1 MAARGRPSKYLTHV
15 QPRLDEIKTMCHT
28 MTEEQIAE
36 TIGVS
41 ISAWCEY
48 KKHFPELAE
57 TIKKGRLE
65 LVPVLRSTLIRKAQ
79 GFTYTEKKTIIEMGV
94 VVREEITE
102 KASLPD
108 VAALNLLLKNY
119 DAENWANDP
128 QTLKLRERE
137 LELKEMQFES
147 GNWCPT

>member
-1 MAARGRPSKYLTHV
+1 MAARGRPNKYLTHV
-15 QPRLDEIKTMCHT
+15 QPRLDEVMKMCQT

-36 TIGVS
+36 TLGVS

-48 KKHFPELAE
+48 KKKYPELVDA
-57 TIKKGRLE
+57 IKKGRLS
-65 LVPVLRSTLIRKAQ
+65 LVPELRSTLIRKAQ

-137 LELKEMQFES
+137 IELKEMQFES